1 MTHSLPGQPSLRRRL
16 LRHIMLPLAITWLA
30 ATLLTTW
37 IANHF
42 VQQAYDRSLLDDAL
56 SLSAHIKVIDKN
68 VIINL
73 SPREISSVL
82 FDQSESVYYAILD
95 DKANLMAGHSG
106 LEPHVD
112 IEKDRPYFVDIV
124 HQNKSLRAVI
134 LPLRQPARLTIV
146 IGQTT
151 HSRSGLLY
159 RLVMFSLLPQAL
171 LLGLLTIWLRRN
183 IDINLEPLNRLRKT
197 IEARNANDLSALP
210 ASVTETTSTRDISQL
225 SESLDDLLR
234 KVKDGIEAQKEFAG
248 NVAHELRTPLAGIR
262 ALAEYGLSNPD
273 PAVWQQ
279 QLRAITQ
286 SQERASHIVDQL
298 LALAFA
304 AEAGQALQLEP
315 LALDEVV
322 HDVLLGSMPKADALG
337 ADLGAAGLE
346 STHMVMGHRGLIE
359 GLLINLID
367 NALRYGAV
375 APAKPVVTVSIDD
388 KRANDGRIWLSICD
402 EGPGLSVERIESLKQ
417 RWSQGLQAH
426 YIGQGHGLGLDIVR
440 RYALLLDAT
449 LEFTSGSGATA
460 NKGLCVRVGLRSASQ
475 T

>member
-1 MTHSLPGQPSLRRRL
+1 LTHSLPGQPSLRRRL
-16 LRHIMLPLAITWLA
+16 LRQVILPLAFTWLA

-56 SLSAHIKVIDKN
+56 SLAAHIRMVEDKVNID
-68 VIINL
+68 L

-82 FDQSESVYYAILD
+82 FDQSESVYYAIFDARATL
-95 DKANLMAGHSG
+95 LAGHSG
-106 LEPHVD
+106 LESQARTVD
-112 IEKDRPYFVDIV
+112 DRPYFADVLY
-124 HQNKSLRAVI
+124 QNKSLRAVI
-134 LPLRQPARLTIV
+134 LPVRQPARLTIV

-159 RLVMFSLLPQAL
+159 RLLIFSLLPQAL
-171 LLGLLTIWLRRN
+171 LLGLLTFWLRRN

-197 IEARNANDLSALP
+197 IEARSANDLSALP
-210 ASVTETTSTRDISQL
+210 ASVTQATGTRDINQL
-225 SESLDDLLR
+225 SESLDHLLR

-262 ALAEYGLSNPD
+262 ALAEYGLRNPD

-315 LALDEVV
+315 MALDEVV

-337 ADLGAAGLE
+337 ADLGAEGLE

-359 GLLINLID
+359 GLLVNLID

-388 KRANDGRIWLSICD
+388 KRANDGRIWLVICD
-402 EGPGLSVERIESLKQ
+402 EGPGLSLESIERFKQ
-417 RWSQGLQAH
+417 RWSQGLQAQ

-449 LEFTSGSGATA
+449 LEFTSGTGTTD
-460 NKGLCVRVGLRSASQ
+460 NKGLRVRVGLRAAAQS
-475 T
+475 